1 MTKTEKLSNLIE
13 LRNGYL
19 SIAEAQELGISR
31 TYIQEYVSTNGFE
44 RVARGLYK
52 STDVWTDDL
61 YIIALKNEKA
71 VYSFDTAL
79 MLNGLT
85 EREPSEIFVTV
96 SRSYN
101 ASHLRSNGIIVNHVR
116 DEWVDLGRT
125 VAKTTYGNEVSV
137 YDMERTICDILRV
150 KNKKDP
156 QMFAYAIKEYAKS
169 ECKNLP
175 RLMKYAK
182 EFGIEAELRQY
193 MEVLL

>member
-1 MTKTEKLSNLIE
+1 MTKAEKLSDLAE

-19 SIAEAQELGISR
+19 SVTEAQGLGISR
-31 TYIQEYVSTNGFE
+31 TYIQEYISANGFE
-44 RVARGLYK
+44 RIARGLYK
-52 STDVWTDDL
+52 SPDVWTDYL
-61 YIIALKNEKA
+61 YIIALKNERA

-85 EREPSEIFVTV
+85 EREPSDIFVTV
-96 SRSYN
+96 SRAYN
-101 ASHLRSNGIIVNHVR
+101 ASHLRSTGIIVNYVR

-150 KNKKDP
+150 KDKKDP
-156 QMFAYAIKEYAKS
+156 QMFVYAIKEYAKS
-169 ECKNLP
+169 ANKNLP

-182 EFGIEAELRQY
+182 VLGVEAELGRY
-193 MEVLL
+193 LEVVL

>member
-1 MTKTEKLSNLIE
+1 MTKTEKLSNLVE

-19 SIAEAQELGISR
+19 SATEAQGLEISR
-31 TYIQEYVSTNGFE
+31 TYIQEYISANRFE

-52 STDVWTDDL
+52 SPDVWTDYL
-61 YIIALKNEKA
+61 YIIALKNERA

-85 EREPSEIFVTV
+85 EREPSDIFVTV
-96 SRSYN
+96 SRAYN
-101 ASHLRSNGIIVNHVR
+101 ASHLRSTGIIVNYVR

-150 KNKKDP
+150 KDKKDP
-156 QMFAYAIKEYAKS
+156 QMFVYAIKEYAKS
-169 ECKNLP
+169 ANKNLP

-182 EFGIEAELRQY
+182 VLGVEAELRRY